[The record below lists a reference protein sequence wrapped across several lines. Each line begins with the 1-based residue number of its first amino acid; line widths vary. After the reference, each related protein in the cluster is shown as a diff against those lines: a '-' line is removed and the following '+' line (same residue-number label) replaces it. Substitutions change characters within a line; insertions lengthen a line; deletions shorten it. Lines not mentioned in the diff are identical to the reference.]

1 MIILKLKKSNYKIKD
16 ILKKYNECIELQLL
30 KCSSCDSSKLIK
42 WGTYKRNIYYV
53 ENEKI
58 EHEIIIVLR
67 VKCKTCNRT
76 HALLIEYIIPYKQ
89 HLLDVILHALED
101 TEVIK
106 QYKFSEDTINR
117 WRKQFNKFLSY
128 LRTMLSK
135 VNAIIAYIINHIFEV
150 YEDFYIINKKILMMV
165 RFGIIGMCYF

>member
-1 MIILKLKKSNYKIKD
+1 MIILNSEKSNYKMKELLEMYNKD
-16 ILKKYNECIELQLL
+16 LITANLECPH
-30 KCSSCDSSKLIK
+30 CNSSKLIK

-58 EHEIIIVLR
+58 EHEIITVLR

-135 VNAIIAYIINHIFEV
+135 VNEIIAYIINHIFEV
-150 YEDFYIINKKILMMV
+150 YEDFYMMNKKILMMV